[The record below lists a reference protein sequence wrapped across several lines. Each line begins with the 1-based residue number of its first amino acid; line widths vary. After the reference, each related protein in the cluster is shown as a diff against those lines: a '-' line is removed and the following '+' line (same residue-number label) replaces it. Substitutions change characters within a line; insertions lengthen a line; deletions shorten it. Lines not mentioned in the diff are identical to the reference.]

1 MKKLLLIGTAALLS
15 TTALA
20 QDSKGWWTY
29 EELSAGVKKY
39 EYSRQVLAG
48 KKIEL
53 GNWGSMKPDC
63 SPDVMEWKVT
73 KEPEHGTVEFSPST
87 AQLSYPPDNPR
98 SKCGK
103 TKTILVIYKSNDGYK
118 GEDWFEVTGIN
129 AGGFAEE
136 ITYRLKVR

>member
-63 SPDVMEWKVT
+63 SPRRYGVEGDERA
-73 KEPEHGTVEFSPST
+73 GTWDCGIFPINRPIKLPPGQSP
-87 AQLSYPPDNPR
+87 
-98 SKCGK
+98 
-103 TKTILVIYKSNDGYK
+103 
-118 GEDWFEVTGIN
+118 F
-129 AGGFAEE
+129 
-136 ITYRLKVR
+136 